1 MKQKLYTSDLIALAG
16 DIMKIAPVAR
26 IQNIYHLSHH
36 RFLLKFAQKEV
47 SGSPFILF
55 KPGEWI
61 FQTDDPPSERPK
73 LPTTFCQKLRKHL
86 VNKRLKRCS
95 CLPGNRIL
103 HLEIGHQDPDEPAHA
118 NLYIEFFGQGNVVL
132 TDDKYHVLTFIYPHY
147 YGDIIDKTE
156 KKGVRIKVKEPYYYS
171 NNDVDSIADS
181 LYGKDIVQEMEFTGN
196 NQVDIVLDKMLTSQ
210 KGYITP
216 KECVPYL
223 FQYFRY
229 QQEEIQEFDSFSKA
243 LETYLKLRFPK
254 KWALDNGITEN
265 QQRAT
270 MKSTPRQGTEYK
282 KTFEYKK
289 QNFLKCHQKKVSKI
303 EQELNKIGKWIHLME
318 DHKDMVESHLGNPN
332 IQFYGDQHL
341 CELVIETHKVI
352 LFKDKSYYQNL
363 SQLYSKK
370 KEIQSKLE
378 KTQLGLNKA
387 ILQLKRQFSY
397 KGKTNKNQPSK
408 TCLGDQIENTTKRW
422 FEDYHWF
429 YTSHGFLVIC
439 GKNHSQNEEIV
450 KKHCQ
455 TNDLYI
461 HSEVAGSGSAIL
473 KNDDKRDV
481 SPLDLEEAGNF
492 VICMSRAWQSR
503 VADAAYWVYPD
514 QVSKTTQTGEF
525 VQSGS
530 FIIRGTRNRIPNT
543 ELVLGIAIYQTNQN
557 GKNET
562 RLMCAPYRALSKLP
576 KQNKIKIV
584 PGKASR
590 NKTCEKIVK
599 SLGLTSRW
607 KTTIDTKMPQGIQL
621 G

>member
-1 MKQKLYTSDLIALAG
+1 MKQKLYTSDLIVLAR
-16 DIMKIAPVAR
+16 DIMEMSPVAR

-36 RFLLKFAQKEV
+36 RFLLKFAHKEV

-73 LPTTFCQKLRKHL
+73 IPTTFCQKLRKHV

-103 HLEIGHQDPDEPAHA
+103 HFEIGHQDPDEPAHA
-118 NLYIEFFGQGNVVL
+118 HIYIEFFGQGNVIL
-132 TDDKYHVLTFIYPHY
+132 TDDQYRVLTFIYPHF
-147 YGDIIDKTE
+147 YGELDSPDN
-156 KKGVRIKVKEPYYYS
+156 KKGRIKVKEPYYYS
-171 NNDVDSIADS
+171 AIPTSPLSDN
-181 LYGKDIVQEMEFTGN
+181 LYGKDILNEMEYSKID
-196 NQVDIVLDKMLTSQ
+196 QVDSVLDKMLTSR

-216 KECVPYL
+216 KECVPYR
-223 FQYFRY
+223 FQYFGY
-229 QQEEIQEFDSFSKA
+229 IEQEIQEFDSFSKA

-254 KWALDNGITEN
+254 KWALDNGISEN
-265 QQRAT
+265 QQRAN
-270 MKSTPRQGTEYK
+270 MKSLPKKSIDYK

-303 EQELNKIGKWIHLME
+303 EHELNKIGRWIDLIE
-318 DHKDMVESHLGNPN
+318 DHKDIVDSHLGNPN
-332 IQFYGDQHL
+332 VQFYSDQHL
-341 CELVIETHKVI
+341 CELVIKTHKII

-363 SQLYSKK
+363 SLLYSKK

-378 KTQLGLNKA
+378 KTQLGLDKA

-397 KGKTNKNQPSK
+397 KGKTNKNHLK
-408 TCLGDQIENTTKRW
+408 TGLADQLENTTQRW

-439 GKNHSQNEEIV
+439 GRNHSQNEEIV

-473 KNDDKRDV
+473 KNDDKRKV

-562 RLMCAPYRALSKLP
+562 RIMCAPYRALSKLP

-607 KTTIDTKMPQGIQL
+607 KTAIDIKMPQGIQL